1 MAIRDFQC
9 GVSVVFSNW
18 FFAPYQLKRIS
29 VYRLVLSPKSM
40 QIQMMMIKI
49 CVVKIFIETHTHT
62 LSLFQ
67 GQPKKESNR
76 TYPSHIYSTRQ
87 DGCCVSRCYRVRVGV
102 HPGQVASIT
111 GLHTLCSKKWKIN
124 KNNYPCT
131 RQAEN
136 IWSHSLHYSMRP
148 DNHLISGRLRA
159 GSTGSLKL

>member
-18 FFAPYQLKRIS
+18 FFAPYQLKHIS

-62 LSLFQ
+62 HSLSFKGNLR
-67 GQPKKESNR
+67 NR
-76 TYPSHIYSTRQ
+76 ATELIHHTYTRQ

-102 HPGQVASIT
+102 HPGHVASIA

-124 KNNYPCT
+124 NNNYPCT

>member
-18 FFAPYQLKRIS
+18 FFAPYQLKRI
-29 VYRLVLSPKSM
+29 LSPKSM

-49 CVVKIFIETHTHT
+49 CVVKILIETHTHT

-76 TYPSHIYSTRQ
+76 TYPSHIYKAGWLLCIQVLQGESRSTPWAGRQ
-87 DGCCVSRCYRVRVGV
+87 YI
-102 HPGQVASIT
+102 A

-136 IWSHSLHYSMRP
+136 IWSHSLYYSIRP